1 MPENTRFHVITGGPG
16 SGKSTLLARL
26 ADWGIAQSDEAGRAI
41 IRDQSAID
49 GPALPWRDRALF
61 AELMLSRELH
71 SYRAAAASSGPVIF
85 DRGIPDVIGY
95 LRLEGLPVPPHL
107 LRAAESFRYNAR
119 VFFAPHWPEIYRNDA
134 ERRQD
139 PETARRTCEAM
150 IAVYADCGY
159 RIVELPCAPVE
170 VRAEFICKALA

>member
-1 MPENTRFHVITGGPG
+1 
-16 SGKSTLLARL
+16 
-26 ADWGIAQSDEAGRAI
+26 
-41 IRDQSAID
+41 
-49 GPALPWRDRALF
+49 
-61 AELMLSRELH
+61 MLSRELH
-71 SYRAAAASSGPVIF
+71 SYRASAASSGPVLF

-119 VFFAPHWPEIYRNDA
+119 VFLAPHWPEIYRNDA

-150 IAVYADCGY
+150 VAAYADCGY

-170 VRAEFICKALA
+170 VRAEFIRKALA